1 MLQSS
6 FLIRVLKNP
15 AKFVFLI
22 LKNPAICFA
31 LLLCN
36 PVFAQ
41 DISLDPV
48 TVTSSLIEKRASQT
62 GRNIAV
68 IKGDYFQNL
77 PVHSIDDLLRY
88 VPGVE
93 IQARGPMGS
102 QSDIVLRGGTF
113 QQVLI
118 ILDGLRLNDPNT
130 GHFNAYIPISPSE
143 IERIEVLKG
152 ASSAIYGSDAVGGVI
167 HVISKTFAARLQSGN
182 EDESAVGTLKTSING
197 ALTAGE
203 YGLKNANV
211 GAFVQK
217 NKLVIS
223 GGFLSN
229 NASGVQQRGIKGYF
243 HNNTASVSLNY
254 ALSPSLNVAVRSAY
268 DHRDFAAQNFYTALK
283 SDTASEKVETSWNQI
298 KIGYKTEK
306 TAITLDG
313 GYKFVRDQYLF
324 NPHSIAN
331 NSKSQLWQG
340 LLTWQQTFTQSTN
353 LIAGLNYQN
362 RNIASNDRGDH
373 ALSQLAPF
381 VSLVQN
387 IGANFTVTPSV
398 RLDWRE
404 SIGSEVVPQVNLSY
418 KKDNWQ
424 FRGSAGKT
432 IRDADFTE
440 RFNNYKK
447 ALVTGGNVG
456 NPALKAEK
464 SFSYEAGADWF
475 LTNSNTNQLKI
486 SGTFFQ
492 RLQND
497 LIDYVST
504 PYAQMP
510 RKENLSPT
518 GTFGLA
524 LNIAE
529 VNTTGFETDF
539 QTVNSISTNQKL
551 IFNAGLTW
559 LKSESSNLEPSFYV
573 SSHAKFLGN
582 FSAIYQ
588 ISGFSIS
595 LNGLYKNRAE
605 RVASAIEANI
615 SKDYFLLNAKAEY
628 AFLNRSLAVFVQADN
643 AFDVQYSDLL
653 GSKMPGRW
661 AMAGLRFNFVK

>member
-6 FLIRVLKNP
+6 FLIWVLKNP

-22 LKNPAICFA
+22 LKNPVICFA
-31 LLLCN
+31 LLLCT

-48 TVTSSLIEKRASQT
+48 TVTSSLVEKRASQT

-68 IKGDYFQNL
+68 IKGEYFQNL

-182 EDESAVGTLKTSING
+182 EDESTMGTLKTSING
-197 ALTAGE
+197 ALTAGQ

-217 NKLVIS
+217 DKLAIS

-510 RKENLSPT
+510 RKENLAPT

-529 VNTTGFETDF
+529 VNTTGFEIDF
-539 QTVNSISTNQKL
+539 QTVNSFSTDQKL

-588 ISGFSIS
+588 VSGFSVS

-605 RVASAIEANI
+605 RAASAIEANI